1 MAKVWKIR
9 GFDGFRVVFERTIPQ
24 NSLSDAEAIAMLQ
37 RLQARHLSDGEIV
50 SASLRQGT
58 AGYRHDF
65 EVQRNHGGS
74 YGFMTTSTGWHYSAT
89 IEEAE
94 DAPRSYKKAN

>member
-1 MAKVWKIR
+1 MANVWKIR
-9 GFDGFRVVFERTIPQ
+9 GFDGLQIVFERTIAQ

-37 RLQARHLSDGEIV
+37 RLQARHLSDREIV

-65 EVQRNHGGS
+65 EVQKNHEGS
-74 YGFMTTSTGWHYSAT
+74 YGFITTNAGQHYAAT

-94 DAPRSYKKAN
+94 DA